1 MKVSYDWLNEYLDL
15 DVEPRDLAEKIARTS
30 VDINDVYSLSDG
42 LKKLVVGE
50 VETCEPHPDSDHLH
64 VCSVNVGEEEP
75 LQIVCGAPNVA
86 AGQKVIVALNGARIA
101 NNQKIKRGKIRGVES
116 NGMLCAL
123 QEIGFS
129 DRIAPKAYED
139 GIYILPD
146 DAKPGESVF
155 SYLGMDDT
163 IIDTDVTPNRGDML
177 SIYGNVNDIA
187 AFYNLKPHFK
197 RSCSRR
203 K

>member
-101 NNQKIKRGKIRGVES
+101 RFAELNPTGCFVPYRRLVSVTALLQRLMKTAFTFCLMMLNRVNQYSATWEWMTRLLIP
-116 NGMLCAL
+116 MLLLTVVIC
-123 QEIGFS
+123 
-129 DRIAPKAYED
+129 
-139 GIYILPD
+139 
-146 DAKPGESVF
+146 
-155 SYLGMDDT
+155 
-163 IIDTDVTPNRGDML
+163 
-177 SIYGNVNDIA
+177 
-187 AFYNLKPHFK
+187 
-197 RSCSRR
+197 
-203 K
+203 

>member
-42 LKKLVVGE
+42 LKKLVVGK

-101 NNQKIKRGKIRGVES
+101 NNQKIKRGKIRG
-116 NGMLCAL
+116 
-123 QEIGFS
+123 
-129 DRIAPKAYED
+129 R
-139 GIYILPD
+139 
-146 DAKPGESVF
+146 
-155 SYLGMDDT
+155 
-163 IIDTDVTPNRGDML
+163 
-177 SIYGNVNDIA
+177 
-187 AFYNLKPHFK
+187 
-197 RSCSRR
+197 
-203 K
+203 